1 MALVSLILYLEVT
14 KDVNK
19 EIIDGPADA
28 SVWSPGENDELDSQ
42 QRDEDEGG
50 SHCLHVGRALG
61 AVGFFQLGDQDPDD
75 VQEEEKVH
83 LGEGSESRK
92 RRDRDKTCMFLIY
105 SKGKHIF
112 AQHLRSYNNWP
123 DGGSVTTPSH
133 NEFKDPGSPLFLFI
147 CMAFIYLFILMFV

>member
-1 MALVSLILYLEVT
+1 MALVSLILYLEVA